1 MLGKVL
7 ARLKLKDRLDAQPI
21 LLDNWL
27 VVPAMVDGFV
37 GAFYIVDVKSN
48 TEVFQTGLIQTVDWS
63 DMEAMEISGQR
74 YTLGRIHHGFLDYL
88 KEQDGVTLLNFIPE
102 HKQVAN
108 DLYTLELDTFQKID

>member
-7 ARLKLKDRLDAQPI
+7 ARLKLRDKMEAQPI
-21 LLDNWL
+21 LLDNWM

-74 YTLGRIHHGFLDYL
+74 YELGRIHHDYLDYL

-102 HKQVAN
+102 DKQVVN
-108 DLYTLELDTFQKID
+108 SLYTLELDTFRKVG